1 MSNFITKSKELIANH
16 SNGKYTK
23 EKISNKK
30 LIKFLSGLI
39 ETCSEEK
46 IDEND
51 LFKYEETKSHITYI
65 VNYLMS
71 ETHYDKEEEAK
82 IKLLDKLM
90 DTNSI
95 ENINILKLFNQLKNS
110 ATKEEISIKKNI
122 ISIIKSKPNIKN
134 NIIIFNG
141 NNPDNDYL
149 NEDYFYNMVF
159 NGKELIQEFIK
170 KYQVKKVL
178 EFNSNVFDE
187 ILNNHQSFNIK
198 CLRTLNAYLEKFDNI
213 YKLYNNFNS
222 LFKPIE
228 KINNILITKKIMDD
242 NYKKYFQ
249 NIYDGFEKGVIDTQ
263 LSFDKKFAKLEKE
276 QKNANIEI
284 KELKKQLET
293 ANKKLETANKK
304 IDELNSKQKQSGEE
318 IKVLNKKVENLDNKL
333 LIFEEGV
340 KDMKEELECPITDE
354 IMKEPVVTPSGNSY
368 EKKALQD
375 WIKIKQT
382 DPKSVKPLNENQ
394 IYPNLLMGNVIDKFK
409 KLMEKIEEP

>member
-39 ETCSEEK
+39 EACSEEK

-134 NIIIFNG
+134 DIIIFNG

-213 YKLYNNFNS
+213 YKFYNNFNS